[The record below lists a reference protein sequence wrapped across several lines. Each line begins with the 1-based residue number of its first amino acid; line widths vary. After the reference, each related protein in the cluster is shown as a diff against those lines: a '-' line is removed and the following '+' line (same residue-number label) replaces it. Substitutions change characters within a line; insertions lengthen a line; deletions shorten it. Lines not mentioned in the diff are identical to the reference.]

1 MIYGDIWKFSDSHGS
16 AGVVSQLTSVSFIHK
31 AVLEGQAKEWSSKT
45 VCFLVTSELKEIV
58 TTYSLL
64 TVENNYDSDGELF
77 LLRCYM

>member
-1 MIYGDIWKFSDSHGS
+1 M
-16 AGVVSQLTSVSFIHK
+16 
-31 AVLEGQAKEWSSKT
+31 T

-64 TVENNYDSDGELF
+64 TVENNYDSDGDYF